1 MLDLLILRN
10 SHLERINKQDKKFA
24 ANSNYSGIVFPLD
37 INDYEKIEDRSQM
50 QVNLFLLWK

>member
-50 QVNLFLLWK
+50 QVILFLL